1 MEKQALDLTFYTY
14 TVTLVLIFT
23 IHYKPNLITIYIFLK
38 ADMGLEDEQ
47 IKVLKNCF
55 DGFAD
60 EDGAIPA
67 DNIGNILE
75 MMGLKGNNWSIPRTN
90 GNQKLKLKTENQI
103 SFVVDNWTFYTL

>member
-1 MEKQALDLTFYTY
+1 
-14 TVTLVLIFT
+14 
-23 IHYKPNLITIYIFLK
+23 
-38 ADMGLEDEQ
+38 MGLEDEQ

-75 MMGLKGNNWSIPRTN
+75 MMGLKGNNNEVMEFYFS
-90 GNQKLKLKTENQI
+90 
-103 SFVVDNWTFYTL
+103 SFVYDCC

>member
-1 MEKQALDLTFYTY
+1 
-14 TVTLVLIFT
+14 
-23 IHYKPNLITIYIFLK
+23 
-38 ADMGLEDEQ
+38 MGLEDEQ

-75 MMGLKGNNWSIPRTN
+75 MMGLKGNN
-90 GNQKLKLKTENQI
+90 TEVMEFYFN
-103 SFVVDNWTFYTL
+103 SFVYDCC

>member
-1 MEKQALDLTFYTY
+1 
-14 TVTLVLIFT
+14 
-23 IHYKPNLITIYIFLK
+23 
-38 ADMGLEDEQ
+38 MGLEDEQ

-75 MMGLKGNNWSIPRTN
+75 MMGLKGNNTAIMA
-90 GNQKLKLKTENQI
+90 QDQFDFAYFLL
-103 SFVVDNWTFYTL
+103 

>member
-1 MEKQALDLTFYTY
+1 
-14 TVTLVLIFT
+14 
-23 IHYKPNLITIYIFLK
+23 
-38 ADMGLEDEQ
+38 MGLEDEQ

-75 MMGLKGNNWSIPRTN
+75 MMGLKGNNCSIRWIN
-90 GNQKLKLKTENQI
+90 
-103 SFVVDNWTFYTL
+103 

>member
-1 MEKQALDLTFYTY
+1 
-14 TVTLVLIFT
+14 
-23 IHYKPNLITIYIFLK
+23 
-38 ADMGLEDEQ
+38 MGLEDEQ

-75 MMGLKGNNWSIPRTN
+75 MMGLKGNNN
-90 GNQKLKLKTENQI
+90 EVMEFYFN
-103 SFVVDNWTFYTL
+103 SFAYDCC

>member
-1 MEKQALDLTFYTY
+1 
-14 TVTLVLIFT
+14 
-23 IHYKPNLITIYIFLK
+23 
-38 ADMGLEDEQ
+38 MGLEDEQ

-75 MMGLKGNNWSIPRTN
+75 MMGLKGNN
-90 GNQKLKLKTENQI
+90 TE
-103 SFVVDNWTFYTL
+103 VMEFYFIALFMIAAK

>member
-1 MEKQALDLTFYTY
+1 
-14 TVTLVLIFT
+14 
-23 IHYKPNLITIYIFLK
+23 
-38 ADMGLEDEQ
+38 MGLEDEQ

-75 MMGLKGNNWSIPRTN
+75 MMGLKGNNTAVLEFYFS
-90 GNQKLKLKTENQI
+90 K
-103 SFVVDNWTFYTL
+103 FVWDCC

>member
-1 MEKQALDLTFYTY
+1 
-14 TVTLVLIFT
+14 
-23 IHYKPNLITIYIFLK
+23 
-38 ADMGLEDEQ
+38 MGLEDEQ

-75 MMGLKGNNWSIPRTN
+75 MMGLKGNN
-90 GNQKLKLKTENQI
+90 TEVMEFYFS
-103 SFVVDNWTFYTL
+103 SFVYDCC

>member
-1 MEKQALDLTFYTY
+1 
-14 TVTLVLIFT
+14 
-23 IHYKPNLITIYIFLK
+23 
-38 ADMGLEDEQ
+38 MGLEDEQ

-75 MMGLKGNNWSIPRTN
+75 MMGLKGTNCSIRWMN
-90 GNQKLKLKTENQI
+90 
-103 SFVVDNWTFYTL
+103 

>member
-1 MEKQALDLTFYTY
+1 
-14 TVTLVLIFT
+14 
-23 IHYKPNLITIYIFLK
+23 
-38 ADMGLEDEQ
+38 MGLEDEQ

-75 MMGLKGNNWSIPRTN
+75 MMGLKGSNCSIHWMN

-103 SFVVDNWTFYTL
+103 VLLLTFGLFIHFE

>member
-1 MEKQALDLTFYTY
+1 
-14 TVTLVLIFT
+14 
-23 IHYKPNLITIYIFLK
+23 
-38 ADMGLEDEQ
+38 MGLEDEQ

-75 MMGLKGNNWSIPRTN
+75 MMGLKGNN
-90 GNQKLKLKTENQI
+90 TEVMEFYFS
-103 SFVVDNWTFYTL
+103 SFVYDRC

>member
-1 MEKQALDLTFYTY
+1 
-14 TVTLVLIFT
+14 
-23 IHYKPNLITIYIFLK
+23 
-38 ADMGLEDEQ
+38 MGLEDEQ

-75 MMGLKGNNWSIPRTN
+75 MMGLKGNNCSIRWMN
-90 GNQKLKLKTENQI
+90 WNQKLKLQNENQI
-103 SFVVDNWTFYTL
+103 FFVVVNISTFLYTR

>member
-1 MEKQALDLTFYTY
+1 
-14 TVTLVLIFT
+14 
-23 IHYKPNLITIYIFLK
+23 
-38 ADMGLEDEQ
+38 MGLEDEQ

-75 MMGLKGNNWSIPRTN
+75 MMGLKGNNTAVIEFYFS
-90 GNQKLKLKTENQI
+90 G
-103 SFVVDNWTFYTL
+103 FVWDCC

>member
-1 MEKQALDLTFYTY
+1 
-14 TVTLVLIFT
+14 
-23 IHYKPNLITIYIFLK
+23 
-38 ADMGLEDEQ
+38 MGLEDEQ

-75 MMGLKGNNWSIPRTN
+75 MMGLKGNN
-90 GNQKLKLKTENQI
+90 TEVMEFLFS
-103 SFVVDNWTFYTL
+103 SFVYDCC

>member
-1 MEKQALDLTFYTY
+1 M
-14 TVTLVLIFT
+14 TLVLIFT
-23 IHYKPNLITIYIFLK
+23 MLYKLNVISHPITIFNFLK

-75 MMGLKGNNWSIPRTN
+75 MMGLKGNNCFIHWMS
-90 GNQKLKLKTENQI
+90 
-103 SFVVDNWTFYTL
+103 

>member
-1 MEKQALDLTFYTY
+1 MYSVAVLDLPKTPITYRLNWISIVEKQALRAYCPNSY
-14 TVTLVLIFT
+14 AVTLVLIFT
-23 IHYKPNLITIYIFLK
+23 ILYKLNLRTIFNFLK

-75 MMGLKGNNWSIPRTN
+75 MMGLKGSNT
-90 GNQKLKLKTENQI
+90 
-103 SFVVDNWTFYTL
+103 

>member
-1 MEKQALDLTFYTY
+1 
-14 TVTLVLIFT
+14 
-23 IHYKPNLITIYIFLK
+23 
-38 ADMGLEDEQ
+38 MGLEDEQ

-75 MMGLKGNNWSIPRTN
+75 MMGLKGNNNEVMESYFN
-90 GNQKLKLKTENQI
+90 
-103 SFVVDNWTFYTL
+103 SFGYDCC